1 MIESANAASIPT
13 PPGMPVKPVGP
24 VSATVLTVAALL
36 AVLSWVEPNHYDPW
50 TSFQSQLAMA
60 TGALLFAAWL
70 LIRTFRAGPLT
81 VPALAWAAL
90 AAAVVPWIQWQLGI
104 VFFFGDAWI
113 TSLYLLGFA
122 LAILVGARTTLALDI
137 TRLLDT
143 VYGVVLAGGF
153 LSAWFALYQWL
164 KLDYLGDAVVAN
176 DLGDRIVANVAQ
188 SNQLA
193 TLLVCAALA
202 VGWLYLSRRIGGAV
216 AAAAIAFLFITMPL
230 TGSRTG
236 ALASL
241 GVVALLLLA
250 PSSRDRT
257 LRPSTILAGAGAA
270 ALGAA
275 IGLAGV
281 WLFSDNTKTVRSLE
295 STTSAGTRPIHW
307 MSMVDAIARRPWEG
321 HGWNQV
327 IVAHQSVAA
336 DHPKTGEMLSSSHNL
351 FLDLLVQN
359 GVPLGLLAIAV
370 LAVSL
375 VRALRNARTA
385 VGAFAAA
392 PIVAIGTHSMVEFPH
407 EYATFLVVLGLLF
420 GGLLSLSASRRQM
433 MSVPSWVPLALLG
446 LVASMLMVTSR
457 DYFNIEVNYQTFRFE
472 QARIGVDKPSQPLR
486 PVLALTQLS
495 EFLRFA
501 RTDAR
506 AGMSA
511 QELLWFEQIA
521 KRYPNWT
528 ALIRLASA
536 LAQNGQPEQA
546 RSALAGVCNTH
557 PETICTRAQAVWKRI
572 GRDTPSVAAVPW
584 PTPST
589 PSHL

>member
-1 MIESANAASIPT
+1 LASAASIPT
-13 PPGMPVKPVGP
+13 TPSMPAKSVGP
-24 VSATVLTVAALL
+24 VSATLLTVAALL

-50 TSFQSQLAMA
+50 TAFQSQLAMA

-70 LIRTFRAGPLT
+70 LVRTLRAGPIT
-81 VPALAWAAL
+81 VPALACAAL
-90 AAAVVPWIQWQLGI
+90 AAAAVPWIQFQLGI
-104 VFFFGDAWI
+104 IFFFGDAWI
-113 TSLYLLGFA
+113 TSLYLLGLT
-122 LAILVGARTTLALDI
+122 LAVVVGARTTLAFGI

-153 LSAWFALYQWL
+153 LSAWIGLYQWL
-164 KLDYLGDAVVAN
+164 KLDYLGDAVIAN

-202 VGWLYLSRRIGGAV
+202 VGWLHLSRRIGGAV

-236 ALASL
+236 ALMSL
-241 GVVALLLLA
+241 GVVVLLLVA
-250 PSSRDRT
+250 PGSRDRT
-257 LRPSTILAGAGAA
+257 LRPSIILAGVSAA
-270 ALGAA
+270 ALGATM
-275 IGLAGV
+275 GLAGV
-281 WLFSDNTKTVRSLE
+281 WLFSENTATVRSLE

-307 MSMVDAIARRPWEG
+307 TSMVDAITRRPWEG

-336 DHPKTGEMLSSSHNL
+336 DHPKTGETLSSSHNL

-359 GVPLGLLAIAV
+359 GIPLGLLAIAV

-375 VRALRNARTA
+375 ALALRNARTA

-392 PIVAIGTHSMVEFPH
+392 PIVAISMHSMVEFPH

-420 GGLLSLSASRRQM
+420 GGLLSLSASRRQTVR
-433 MSVPSWVPLALLG
+433 VPSWVALALVG
-446 LVASMLMVTSR
+446 VVGSMLVVTSR
-457 DYFNIEVNYQTFRFE
+457 DYFNIEVNYQTFRYE

-501 RTDAR
+501 RTEAR

-511 QELLWFEQIA
+511 QELLWFEHVA

-528 ALIRLASA
+528 ALIRWASA
-536 LAQNGQPEQA
+536 LAQNGQPERA
-546 RSALAGVCNTH
+546 RAALAGVCHTH
-557 PETICTRAQAVWKRI
+557 PETVCTRAQAVWKWL
-572 GRDTPSVAAVPW
+572 GRDTPAVAAVPW
-584 PTPST
+584 PTPPTQSQ
-589 PSHL
+589 L